1 MTLRVKRSNSMAASV
16 RMEIFSLAVTRASP
30 APLVARG
37 DTPVPPAKLGAAA
50 GEPDFLCSNE
60 LKKFARTPSPLGV
73 PGLSL
78 PST

>member
-1 MTLRVKRSNSMAASV
+1 MAASV
-16 RMEIFSLAVTRASP
+16 RMEIFSLAVTISP
-30 APLVARG
+30 PLVALG
-37 DTPVPPAKLGAAA
+37 DTPVPAKLAAA

-60 LKKFARTPSPLGV
+60 LKKLASTPSPLGV